1 MYNMGTGDIMSNF
14 ISIKNLDYIKNK
26 TKILNNINMD
36 IDKNSFIGVIGSNS
50 SGKTTLLKVI
60 SGIIPTNNKVVIDY
74 NYLNTRKNKDDLL
87 KIGCYFGDYNNFLF
101 DDVYLELA
109 FVLENMNMEIEEI
122 DKKILEISDF
132 FGINKL
138 LDKKCNDLKQEE
150 KQIIGL
156 ILALIHNPKL
166 LVLDNPFSMMRDS
179 IKKDILNKLLKWKNK
194 HNLTIVLSSNNLED
208 IILTDYTYVLDKGKI
223 VMEGKTMSIFKEDI
237 YLKKIGLEL
246 PFSIDLSIMLNFY
259 EIYNDLTIDY
269 NEVIDKL
276 WN

>member
-1 MYNMGTGDIMSNF
+1 MYNMRTGDVMSDF
-14 ISIKNLDYIKNK
+14 LSVKNLDYSKNK
-26 TKILNNINMD
+26 TKILNNVNIEIN
-36 IDKNSFIGVIGSNS
+36 KGAFIGVIGGNS
-50 SGKTTLLKVI
+50 SGKTTLLKII
-60 SGIIPTNNKVVIDY
+60 SGIIPTSNKVILDY
-74 NYLNTRKNKDDLL
+74 NYLNTRKNKQDLL
-87 KIGCYFGDYNNFLF
+87 KIGCYFNDYNYFLF
-101 DDVYLELA
+101 EDVYLEFA
-109 FVLENMNMEIEEI
+109 FILENMNLSPEKI
-122 DKKILEISDF
+122 DETILEIVDF

-150 KQIIGL
+150 KQLIGI
-156 ILALIHNPKL
+156 ILALVHNPKL

-179 IKKDILNKLLKWKNK
+179 LKKDIINKLIIWKK
-194 HNLTIVLSSNNLED
+194 EHDLTIILSSSNLED
-208 IILTDYTYVLDKGKI
+208 IIFTDYTYVLDKGKI
-223 VMEGKTMSIFKEDI
+223 VMEGKTLSVFKEDI

>member
-87 KIGCYFGDYNNFLF
+87 KIGCYFGYYNSFLF
-101 DDVYLELA
+101 EDVYLELA
-109 FVLENMNMEIEEI
+109 FVLENMNIEIEEI

-132 FGINKL
+132 FGISKL

-150 KQIIGL
+150 KQIIG
-156 ILALIHNPKL
+156 IVIALIHNPKL

-179 IKKDILNKLLKWKNK
+179 VKKDILNKLLKWKNK
-194 HNLTIVLSSNNLED
+194 HDLTIVLSSNNLED
-208 IILTDYTYVLDKGKI
+208 IVLTDYTYVLDKGKI
-223 VMEGKTMSIFKEDI
+223 VMEGKTMSVFKEDI

>member
-36 IDKNSFIGVIGSNS
+36 I
-50 SGKTTLLKVI
+50 LKVI

-109 FVLENMNMEIEEI
+109 FVLENMNIEIEEI

-132 FGINKL
+132 FGISKL

-150 KQIIGL
+150 KQIIG
-156 ILALIHNPKL
+156 IVIALIHNPKL

-179 IKKDILNKLLKWKNK
+179 VKKDILNKLLKWKNK
-194 HNLTIVLSSNNLED
+194 HDLTIVLSSNNLED

-223 VMEGKTMSIFKEDI
+223 VMEGKTMSVFKEDI